1 MPIVRNYVRDLINRA
16 FPAHNRDAIQ
26 NLNDALLARSVFVVT
41 FPPIP
46 TWTKDGTYQNLVSVQ
61 AAYPTIPVPF
71 IVKYVHLTLGTA
83 PGSGKTVALKIKG
96 ITAVTVTETNLWN
109 YGSNLNIQVPAND
122 FNIFTI
128 SETSGGTGANAV
140 ISMVCQPTG

>member
-46 TWTKDGTYQNLVSVQ
+46 TWIKDGTYQNLVSIQ
-61 AAYPTIPVPF
+61 AQNPIIPVPYV
-71 IVKYVHLTLGTA
+71 IRTVHLTLGTA
-83 PGSGKTVALKIKG
+83 PGSGKTVTLRVKG
-96 ITAVTVTETNLWN
+96 LSSVSISDTSLWTAANV
-109 YGSNLNIQVPAND
+109 NIQVAAND
-122 FNIFTI
+122 TNLFTI
-128 SETSGGTGANAV
+128 SETAGGTGADAV
-140 ISMVCQPTG
+140 ISIVCQPTG